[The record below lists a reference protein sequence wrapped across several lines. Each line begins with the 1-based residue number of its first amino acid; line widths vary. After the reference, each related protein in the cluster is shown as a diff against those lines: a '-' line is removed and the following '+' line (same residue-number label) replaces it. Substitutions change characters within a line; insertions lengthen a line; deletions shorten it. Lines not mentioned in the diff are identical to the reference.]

1 METKLQSITTQYRSF
16 VDNQVLT
23 ADQLNNLIQYFDD
36 QDRLSRVSLSGV
48 GIACGFKISLTTS
61 KEVVVTQGCG
71 ITTDG
76 DLIKLQKPGSDEN
89 TRDVDFQSIKYT
101 HYKVFEDSIVKYPP
115 FFNGVNQVP
124 LYELVPE
131 TTQPKEDEFSLN
143 TLPGL
148 ENMVALLYLEA
159 FPKPPELC
167 TTIDCDNQGVVEVS
181 RLKVLLCSE
190 TSAGYINS
198 SDPIYTKHSV
208 RQAYLLLPD
217 LAVPRVLL
225 TNVGALNQNN
235 LQKSF
240 YNAMDANNIRVH
252 LKTAIT
258 ILFSNFSG
266 FFKLPNTITDIKI
279 NQLIDQVLGFSAS
292 AIPADVQYRYD
303 LLNDLVDTYTEIKEL
318 LLNLNVECNP
328 AIHSFPKHLML
339 GKLTI
344 SATGNTFRHSFCKS
358 PLVGNEQQN
367 VNRLNNLV
375 TRFFLMLSQYSI
387 SGNEVKITPSK
398 MMVPLSNRS
407 IPYYFKV
414 DDQLV
419 DNWDFSKTTRLA
431 QKTNLCYFTE
441 NLSSADH
448 VRNPLKYKLN
458 SFDFFRIEGHWG
470 KPSTNVGTHLNS
482 QIALFGLDLNFKIFD
497 IDKEQQDLQYF
508 INQNNSLEHQA
519 GVPKG
524 GTFVLLKKADT
535 IIADFAIGYKLTAGE
550 TEQCCKIEECSYP
563 WISSLKYLNNLSRS
577 LMGTQSRRI
586 PMPKNYRLLI
596 SQYSINGVSLI
607 GQSVELAIPLSEVFK
622 RRMHVVVEKLNE
634 KFPTGLVFD
643 FDQQKKQLKI
653 KKLKDDSFVFSVK
666 DITISISSPTYT
678 YTEKAFM
685 RNSRM
690 FRAREISCTVVNMH
704 LKGFYQQMHNK
715 FNPLN
720 KDDDYGLYNDKW
732 SKWNSLIERLV
743 TNPFFRGNGQ
753 RFATKF
759 SGLPKDIQT
768 ELGRIKTEIVGMNRL
783 ATAMLSGE
791 WADGTWVDDRM
802 LNYLDAKVNPTD
814 VNSTKLNKNNTHDDI
829 VLFIRLREKLH
840 QKKGKSTFA
849 IFVTGLTDAQLKSLQ
864 TKYATTAHFYAGR
877 VEGESFITL

>member
-36 QDRLSRVSLSGV
+36 HDRLSRVSLNGV
-48 GIACGFKISLTTS
+48 GIACGFKISLTGS

-76 DLIKLQKPGSDEN
+76 DLIKLQKPDKDEN
-89 TRDVDFQSIKYT
+89 NRDIDFQLIKFT
-101 HYKVFEDSIVKYPP
+101 HYKVFEDVNVKYPP
-115 FFNGVNQVP
+115 FFNGVNQVS

-131 TTQPKEDEFSLN
+131 TTAPKAGEISLGA
-143 TLPGL
+143 LPGL
-148 ENMVALLYLEA
+148 ENMVALLYLEE

-167 TTIDCDNQGVVEVS
+167 TAIDCDNQGVVEVS
-181 RLKVLLCSE
+181 RLKVLLCSVE
-190 TSAGYINS
+190 SAGYINS
-198 SDPIYTKHSV
+198 FDPIYTKHSV

-240 YNAMDANNIRVH
+240 YDALSANNLRQH
-252 LKTAIT
+252 LKTAVT
-258 ILFSNFSG
+258 ILFTNFSG
-266 FFKLPNTITDIKI
+266 FLKLPVTINDVKI
-279 NQLIDQVLGFSAS
+279 NQLIDQVLGFSAT
-292 AIPADVQYRYD
+292 AIPSDIQYRYD
-303 LLNDLVDTYTEIKEL
+303 LLNDLTDTYTEIKEL
-318 LLNLNVECNP
+318 LLQLDAECSPN
-328 AIHSFPKHLML
+328 IQSFPKHLML
-339 GKLTI
+339 GRFTEPV
-344 SATGNTFRHSFCKS
+344 SGNTFRHTFCKS
-358 PLVGNEQQN
+358 PILGNESQN
-367 VNRLNNLV
+367 IARLNSLI
-375 TRFFLMLSQYSI
+375 TRFFLMLSEYSI

-398 MMVPLSNRS
+398 MMVPFSNRS

-414 DDQLV
+414 DDRLI
-419 DNWDFSKTTRLA
+419 DSWDFAKTMRLA
-431 QKTNLCYFTE
+431 QKTNLCYFTA

-448 VRNPLKYKLN
+448 VRNPLKYKLDG
-458 SFDFFRIEGHWG
+458 FDFFRIEGHLG

-482 QIALFGLDLNFKIFD
+482 LIALFGLDLNFLVFD
-497 IDKEQQDLQYF
+497 IDKDQNELQYF

-524 GTFVLLKKADT
+524 GTFVLLKKNDT
-535 IIADFAIGYKLTAGE
+535 IIADFAIGYKYRTGE

-577 LMGTQSRRI
+577 LKGTQSRRI

-607 GQSVELAIPLSEVFK
+607 SQSVELAIPLSDVFK

-653 KKLKDDSFVFSVK
+653 KKLKDDTFIFSVK
-666 DITISISSPTYT
+666 DITMSISTPTYT

-704 LKGFYQQMHNK
+704 LKGFYQQMHSK

-720 KDDDYGLYNDKW
+720 KDDDYGRYNDKW
-732 SKWNSLIERLV
+732 SKWNILIERLV
-743 TNPFFRGNGQ
+743 TNEFIKKYAQ
-753 RFATKF
+753 RFATKKT
-759 SGLPKDIQT
+759 GLPKEIQDD
-768 ELGRIKTEIVGMNRL
+768 LGNIKAEILKANRN
-783 ATAMLSGE
+783 ATAWLSGE
-791 WADGTWVDDRM
+791 WADGTWVDDKM
-802 LNYLDAKVNPTD
+802 LKYYDENMK
-814 VNSTKLNKNNTHDDI
+814 NTHDDI

-840 QKKGKSTFA
+840 QKIGKSTFD
-849 IFVTGLTDAQLKSLQ
+849 IFITGLTDVQMKELQ
-864 TKYATTAHFYAGR
+864 TRFATTAHFYSGR
-877 VEGESFITL
+877 VEGESFISL

>member
-1 METKLQSITTQYRSF
+1 METKLKSITTQYRSF

-48 GIACGFKISLTTS
+48 GIACGFKISLSGS

-76 DLIKLQKPGSDEN
+76 DLIKLQKPGADEN
-89 TRDVDFQSIKYT
+89 SRDVEFQSIKYT
-101 HYKVFEDSIVKYPP
+101 HYKVFEDSVVKYQP

-167 TTIDCDNQGVVEVS
+167 TAIDCDNQGVVEVS

-198 SDPIYTKHSV
+198 SDPIYTKHAV

-225 TNVGALNQNN
+225 TNFGALNQPNLLKSFHNAISDNN
-235 LQKSF
+235 LRQ
-240 YNAMDANNIRVH
+240 H
-252 LKTAIT
+252 LKTAVT
-258 ILFSNFSG
+258 ILFTNFSG
-266 FFKLPNTITDIKI
+266 FLKLPVTINDIKI
-279 NQLIDQVLGFSAS
+279 NQLIDQLLGFSAS

-303 LLNDLVDTYTEIKEL
+303 LLNDLVETFKEIKEL
-318 LLNLNVECNP
+318 LLQLDAECSPN
-328 AIHSFPKHLML
+328 INSFPKHLML
-339 GKLTI
+339 GKF
-344 SATGNTFRHSFCKS
+344 SVSVTGNTFRHTFCKS
-358 PLVGNEQQN
+358 PVVGVESQN
-367 VNRLNNLV
+367 IACLNSLI
-375 TRFFLMLSQYSI
+375 TRFYLMLSDYSI

-398 MMVPLSNRS
+398 MMVSLSNRS

-414 DDQLV
+414 DEPLIE
-419 DNWDFSKTTRLA
+419 NWDFSKTTRLA
-431 QKTNLCYFTE
+431 QKTNLCYFTG
-441 NLSSADH
+441 NLSTADH
-448 VRNPLKYKLN
+448 VRNPLKYKLDA
-458 SFDFFRIEGHWG
+458 FDFFRIEGHLG
-470 KPSTNVGTHLNS
+470 KASGEVSTRLNS
-482 QIALFGLDLNFKIFD
+482 LIASYGPDLKFLIYD
-497 IDKEQQDLQYF
+497 IDKEQNDLQYF
-508 INQNNSLEHQA
+508 INQNNSIEHMA

-524 GTFVLLKKADT
+524 GTFVLVKKADT
-535 IIADFAIGYKLTAGE
+535 IIADFALGYKLMAGE

-577 LMGTQSRRI
+577 LKGTQSRRV

-596 SQYSINGVSLI
+596 GQYSINGISLI
-607 GQSVELAIPLSEVFK
+607 GQSVELAIPLADVFR

-643 FDQQKKQLKI
+643 FDQQNKQFKI

-666 DITISISSPTYT
+666 DITLSNNSPVYT
-678 YTEKAFM
+678 YTDKSFM

-690 FRAREISCTVVNMH
+690 FRAKDISCTVVNMH
-704 LKGFYQQMHNK
+704 LKGFYQQMHSK
-715 FNPLN
+715 FNPVN
-720 KDDDYGLYNDKW
+720 KDDDYGRYNDKW
-732 SKWNSLIERLV
+732 SKWYDLVNRLV

-753 RFATKF
+753 RFATKV
-759 SGLPKDIQT
+759 SGLPKEIQT
-768 ELGRIKTEIVGMNRL
+768 DLGRIKTEIVGMNRN

-802 LNYLDAKVNPTD
+802 LDYFDAKVNPAD
-814 VNSTKLNKNNTHDDI
+814 VNSNKLNRNNTHDDI

-849 IFVTGLTDAQLKSLQ
+849 IFVSGLTDAQLKSLQ
-864 TKYATTAHFYAGR
+864 TTFATTAHFYSGR
-877 VEGESFITL
+877 VEGESFIVL